1 MIYEV
6 RVPAVGESIKSGI
19 LVEWLKGD
27 SELVKKDEPLYV
39 LETDKVTLTLNA
51 DYTGWLTKK
60 VKEGEEVLI
69 GQVVAVIDTSA
80 EKGPPM
86 IVSTDSEQSSNESLP
101 ELPEENVPKETPP
114 TSPFVRKI
122 IDESGLD
129 INQIKGSGKD
139 GRVTVDDVKTVMMK
153 KEEKERML
161 EDKKSEENP
170 SSSVVKNERQTR
182 RKISPIRAR
191 ISERLLMSLSETAQL
206 TTFDEA
212 DLTELYHLREKVKEK
227 FKSKYNFNLTYLPF
241 VVIAVVRAL
250 KEVRQLATFLV
261 EDELVENNYFDI
273 GIAVSA
279 EQGLVVP
286 VLRDADKKDIVTLQR
301 EIFTLSSKV
310 REKKITLEELQ
321 GGVFSIT
328 NPGSYGALFGT
339 PILNP
344 PQSGIL
350 GIYAIEDRPKV
361 VEGRIE
367 IRKLCYLALTYDHR
381 VVDGKEASTFL
392 KIVKDYLEKPSLNL
406 LEV

>member
-122 IDESGLD
+122 IDESGID

-153 KEEKERML
+153 KEERERIF
-161 EDKKSEENP
+161 EDKKRDEK
-170 SSSVVKNERQTR
+170 SSSGDVKNERQTR
-182 RKISPIRAR
+182 RKVSPIRAR

-241 VVIAVVRAL
+241 VVMAVVRAL

>member
-241 VVIAVVRAL
+241 VVMAVVRAL

-350 GIYAIEDRPKV
+350 VIYAIEDRPKV

-392 KIVKDYLEKPSLNL
+392 KIVKDYLEKPSLHL

>member
-122 IDESGLD
+122 IDESGID

-153 KEEKERML
+153 KEERERIF
-161 EDKKSEENP
+161 EDKKRDEK
-170 SSSVVKNERQTR
+170 SSSGDVKNERQTR
-182 RKISPIRAR
+182 RKVSPIRAR

-212 DLTELYHLREKVKEK
+212 DLTELYNLREKVKEK

-241 VVIAVVRAL
+241 VVMAVVRAL

-392 KIVKDYLEKPSLNL
+392 KIVKDYLEKPSLHL

>member
-1 MIYEV
+1 MLYEI
-6 RVPAVGESIKSGI
+6 RVPAVGESIKRGI

-27 SELVKKDEPLYV
+27 GELVKKDEPLYV

-51 DYTGWLTKK
+51 NYTGWLTKQ

-69 GQVVAVIDTSA
+69 DQVVALIDTSA

-86 IVSTDSEQSSNESLP
+86 VVSTDSEQTSSENLP
-101 ELPEENVPKETPP
+101 DLPEENLPEEAPP

-122 IDESGLD
+122 IEESGLD

-139 GRVTVDDVKTVMMK
+139 GRVTVDDVKTVMMR
-153 KEEKERML
+153 KEERKRIFDDSES
-161 EDKKSEENP
+161 DKKPPTND
-170 SSSVVKNERQTR
+170 VKNERQTR

-191 ISERLLMSLSETAQL
+191 ISERLLMSLSKTAQL

-227 FKSKYNFNLTYLPF
+227 FKARYNFNLTYLPF
-241 VVIAVVRAL
+241 VVMAVVRAL
-250 KEVRQLATFLV
+250 KEVRQLATFLI
-261 EDELVENNYFDI
+261 EDELIENNYFDI

-301 EIFTLSSKV
+301 EIFTLSNKV

-350 GIYAIEDRPKV
+350 GVYTIETKPKV
-361 VEGRIE
+361 IEGRIE

-392 KIVKDYLEKPSLNL
+392 KIVKDYLEKPSLHL

>member
-1 MIYEV
+1 MLYEI
-6 RVPAVGESIKSGI
+6 RVPAVGESIKRGI

-27 SELVKKDEPLYV
+27 GELVKKDEPLYV

-51 DYTGWLTKK
+51 NYTGWLTKQ

-69 GQVVAVIDTSA
+69 DQVVALIDTSA

-86 IVSTDSEQSSNESLP
+86 VVSIDSEQTSSENLP
-101 ELPEENVPKETPP
+101 DLPEENLPEEAPP

-122 IDESGLD
+122 IEESGLD

-139 GRVTVDDVKTVMMK
+139 GRVTVDDVKTVMMR
-153 KEEKERML
+153 KEERKRIFDDSES
-161 EDKKSEENP
+161 DKKPPTND
-170 SSSVVKNERQTR
+170 VKNERQTR

-191 ISERLLMSLSETAQL
+191 ISERLLMSLSKTAQL

-227 FKSKYNFNLTYLPF
+227 FKARYNFNLTYLPF
-241 VVIAVVRAL
+241 VVMAVVRAL
-250 KEVRQLATFLV
+250 KEVRQLATFLI
-261 EDELVENNYFDI
+261 EDELIENNYFDI

-301 EIFTLSSKV
+301 EIFTLSNKV

-350 GIYAIEDRPKV
+350 GVYTIETKPKV
-361 VEGRIE
+361 IEGRIE

-392 KIVKDYLEKPSLNL
+392 KIVKDYLEKPSLHL